1 MPLPSCG
8 SVLRCRKIFKIG
20 EAILSCSCSCTPL
33 REGSGMADLMNELNN
48 PISDADLD
56 AIFAVGH
63 ESSSLI
69 IQYNYLYSR

>member
-1 MPLPSCG
+1 
-8 SVLRCRKIFKIG
+8 
-20 EAILSCSCSCTPL
+20 
-33 REGSGMADLMNELNN
+33 MADLMNELNN